1 MRVGQLVSRYQG
13 SANLGGFL
21 QAQVWKG
28 SFLVCVGSYGVPSSM
43 DDGVIHLR
51 RNFPFYV
58 CVPFDA
64 PPVCPLHVHLNP
76 IPEDSKPRD
85 SRQFQIPFS
94 WHRKSKKFK
103 ANYFSG
109 RSMQMSMGA
118 T

>member
-1 MRVGQLVSRYQG
+1 MRVGELVSRYQG

-43 DDGVIHLR
+43 DDGVIHLK

-64 PPVCPLHVHLNP
+64 PPVFNSIELA
-76 IPEDSKPRD
+76 KTRD
-85 SRQFQIPFS
+85 SRRTVGFRREHTKEYVTEEKIPI
-94 WHRKSKKFK
+94 
-103 ANYFSG
+103 NDEG
-109 RSMQMSMGA
+109 RSFS
-118 T
+118 